1 MSSLQAAQQAEA
13 PMSIGRHLFLLTIW
27 LFPYLLAAGAF
38 LIAEFYAPAA
48 VLKAS
53 ALKLPVPQ
61 DVYGWLLLMVLIA
74 GTWLISEFISVTSRE
89 TVVTALQLDAAF
101 SAITALLFTGAAG
114 WMIGT
119 DRLAW
124 WFIVP
129 WIATIIDALTAA
141 WLGINNAAQKPFLS
155 KKGTT

>member
-1 MSSLQAAQQAEA
+1 MSSLQATDQAET
-13 PMSIGRHLFLLTIW
+13 PMSIGRHVFIVTIW
-27 LFPYLLAAGAF
+27 LFPYLLAAGAY
-38 LIAEFYAPAA
+38 LAAEFYAPAA
-48 VLKAS
+48 ALKSS
-53 ALKLPVPQ
+53 ALKLPIPQ
-61 DVYGWLLLMVLIA
+61 AVYGWLLLMVLIA
-74 GTWLISEFISVTSRE
+74 VTWLISEFISVTSRE
-89 TVVTALQLDAAF
+89 TIVTALQLDAAF
-101 SAITALLFTGAAG
+101 SAITAILFTGAAG